1 MEKKINIR
9 GLEIDEASRTV
20 MLYGETMNLTKT
32 EYDILHLMAP
42 QGIVCLQLKK
52 YMRAFGTKEP
62 MKVIIQ

>member
-42 QGIVCLQLKK
+42 
-52 YMRAFGTKEP
+52 RKESC
-62 MKVIIQ
+62 VYN